1 MLPNRLPSA
10 FFVATPFPVSD
21 LIRTGRWLF
30 ALCLAPA
37 LLQAL
42 GMDFGAEAAKNGPLV
57 HSLLEWTSVCA
68 ASLVGALAFVHFRVT
83 KESSLPVIGMAMLCA
98 GALDM
103 FHVLASEGLLGE
115 ITDPASFAPFIGTA
129 SRLVSGLVCLF
140 GVGLFA
146 LWLEPG
152 RRFSTVSYAVIGGGF
167 ALASLLLMQYGMSA
181 DGLPRSVYANE
192 MIKRPLEM
200 YPLAVYLLCGALVFP
215 LYYRHHAS
223 PFALSL
229 VLMMVPQA
237 ASQLYM
243 AFASSMDFDAAFNIA
258 HGLKAIGWLVPAGGL
273 LAEFSDLFQR
283 EREIRERCEAA
294 EARAIQA
301 AKSKSEF
308 LSSISQEIR
317 TPMAG
322 VIGMADLLMTS
333 ALDNAQADAA
343 ETIAGSAGA
352 VLALIDDVQDFSQ
365 LESGFVE
372 LAEQPLAPRRL
383 LDGILELLSVQS
395 LQNKVRM
402 NAFADPEVPARVI
415 GDEKRLRQILLK
427 LTSNALRHTRDGE
440 VNLQCEFVEEGYTHV
455 VLRFHV
461 SDTGSG
467 IPDDKRAA
475 ILRSFSQS
483 GQEDGHAYGGNGL
496 GLAVTRQMVRLMGGS
511 IWVESTVGQGTS
523 FVFTVRL
530 SRDLDERRQ
539 PRVIE
544 EWQGKRLLLA
554 AGSPI
559 RGSRMKRQ
567 LESWGF
573 QVTVANDAWDALREL
588 RATLLMEQCFD
599 LALIDHD
606 IPGRSGEE
614 LCQEFRAAEG
624 ASEMKLLLISAPG
637 ELSTLDQPYWDYR
650 LQTPIKFGSL
660 HNVLQRACN
669 VPRSPLYDR
678 RNADGEEPEA
688 VADGLKVL
696 VAEDDPVN
704 QKVLAK
710 LLERLGCEVDRV
722 CNGEEATERVQTGN
736 YHLVFMDCN
745 MPGLNGFDATRLIR
759 LRETGTAAHTIIIAM
774 TSNARASTR
783 EQCLEAGMDDYITKP
798 IRASV
803 LAEALDRWKA
813 GDGAMTEV

>member
-1 MLPNRLPSA
+1 M
-10 FFVATPFPVSD
+10 ATPFPVSD
-21 LIRTGRWLF
+21 LIRTGRWLL

-42 GMDFGAEAAKNGPLV
+42 GVDFGVQANGALV

-68 ASLVGALAFVHFRVT
+68 ASLVGALAFVHYRVT
-83 KESSLPVIGMAMLCA
+83 KEASLPVIGMAMLCA

-103 FHVLASEGLLGE
+103 FHILASEGLVGE
-115 ITDPASFAPFIGTA
+115 IADPESFAPFIGTA
-129 SRLVSGLVCLF
+129 SRLVSGLICLL

-152 RRFSTVSYAVIGGGF
+152 KRFSTVSYSVIGGAF
-167 ALASLLLMQYGMSA
+167 ALASIMLMSYGMDA
-181 DGLPRSVYANE
+181 QGLPRSVYAE
-192 MIKRPLEM
+192 DMIKRPLEM

-243 AFASSMDFDAAFNIA
+243 AFASAQDFDAAFNIA

-273 LAEFSDLFQR
+273 LVEFADLFRR
-283 EREIRERCEAA
+283 ERQTRERCEAA
-294 EARAIQA
+294 EASAIQA

-322 VIGMADLLMTS
+322 VIGMADYLMTS

-365 LESGFVE
+365 LETGFVE
-372 LAEQPLAPRRL
+372 LAEEPLAPRRL
-383 LDGILELLSVQS
+383 LDGILELLSVQA

-402 NAFADPEVPARVI
+402 SAFADPEVPARVL

-475 ILRSFSQS
+475 ILRSFSQA
-483 GQEDGHAYGGNGL
+483 GHEDGIAYGGNGL

-539 PRVIE
+539 PRVVE

-554 AGSPI
+554 VSSPM
-559 RGSRMKRQ
+559 RSSQMKRQ
-567 LESWGF
+567 LQAWGF
-573 QVTVANDAWDALREL
+573 EVTVANDAWDALREL

-599 LALIDHD
+599 LALIDQD
-606 IPGRSGEE
+606 MPGRSGED

-624 ASEMKLLLISAPG
+624 ADGMKILLMSGPG
-637 ELSTLDQPYWDYR
+637 EVIHEGNPLWDLR
-650 LQTPIKFGSL
+650 LQSPIKFGSL
-660 HNVLQRACN
+660 HNALQQACG
-669 VPRSPLYDR
+669 VKRSALYDR
-678 RNADGEEPEA
+678 RVVDAEEIDVLPGA
-688 VADGLKVL
+688 LKVL

-704 QKVLAK
+704 QKVLSK
-710 LLERLGCEVDRV
+710 LLERLGCQVDRV
-722 CNGEEATERVQTGN
+722 CNGEEATERVQTGS

-759 LRETGTAAHTIIIAM
+759 LRESSTGAHTIIIAM

-783 EQCLEAGMDDYITKP
+783 EQCLQAGMDDYITKP

-813 GDGAMTEV
+813 GDGAMTEA

>member
-1 MLPNRLPSA
+1 
-10 FFVATPFPVSD
+10 
-21 LIRTGRWLF
+21 
-30 ALCLAPA
+30 
-37 LLQAL
+37 LQAL
-42 GMDFGAEAAKNGPLV
+42 GVDFGVQQHGALV

-68 ASLVGALAFVHFRVT
+68 AGLVGALAFVHYRVT
-83 KESSLPVIGMAMLCA
+83 KEASLPVIGMAMLCA

-103 FHVLASEGLLGE
+103 FHVLASEGLVGE
-115 ITDPASFAPFIGTA
+115 IADPESFAPFIGTA
-129 SRLVSGLVCLF
+129 SRLVSGLICLF

-152 RRFSTVSYAVIGGGF
+152 KRFSSVSYSVIGGVF
-167 ALASLLLMQYGMSA
+167 ALASIMLMVYGMDA
-181 DGLPRSVYANE
+181 QGLPRSVYAE
-192 MIKRPLEM
+192 DMIKRPLEM

-273 LAEFSDLFQR
+273 LVEFADLFRR
-283 EREIRERCEAA
+283 ERQTRERCEAA
-294 EARAIQA
+294 EASAIQA
-301 AKSKSEF
+301 AKSKSDF

-322 VIGMADLLMTS
+322 VIGMADYLMTS

-352 VLALIDDVQDFSQ
+352 VLNLIDDVQDFSQ

-383 LDGILELLSVQS
+383 LDGILELLSVQA

-402 NAFADPEVPARVI
+402 SAFADPEVPARVL

-427 LTSNALRHTRDGE
+427 LASNALRHTRDGE

-475 ILRSFSQS
+475 ILRSFGQS
-483 GQEDGHAYGGNGL
+483 GQEDGIAFGGNGL
-496 GLAVTRQMVRLMGGS
+496 SLAVTRQMVRLMGGS
-511 IWVESTVGQGTS
+511 IWVESALGQGTS

-530 SRDLDERRQ
+530 SRDLEERRQ
-539 PRVIE
+539 PRMIE

-554 AGSPI
+554 VGSPM
-559 RGSRMKRQ
+559 RSHQMKRQ
-567 LESWGF
+567 LQAWGF
-573 QVTVANDAWDALREL
+573 EVTVANDAWDALREL

-599 LALIDHD
+599 LALMDQD

-614 LCQEFRAAEG
+614 LCAEFRAAEG
-624 ASEMKLLLISAPG
+624 AQGMKLLLMSAPG
-637 ELSTLDQPYWDYR
+637 EVLRQENQLWDLR

-660 HNVLQRACN
+660 HNALQQACG
-669 VPRSPLYDR
+669 VKRSPLYDR
-678 RNADGEEPEA
+678 RAVDTEESDVVSDA
-688 VADGLKVL
+688 LKVL

-704 QKVLAK
+704 QKVLSK
-710 LLERLGCEVDRV
+710 LLERLGCQVDRV
-722 CNGEEATERVQTGN
+722 CNGDEATERVQTGN

-759 LRETGTAAHTIIIAM
+759 LRESGTGDHTIIIAM

-783 EQCLEAGMDDYITKP
+783 EQCLQAGMDDYITKP

-813 GDGAMTEV
+813 GDGAMTEA

>member
-1 MLPNRLPSA
+1 M
-10 FFVATPFPVSD
+10 ATPFPVSD
-21 LIRTGRWLF
+21 LIRTGRWLL

-42 GMDFGAEAAKNGPLV
+42 GVDFGVQSDGPLV

-68 ASLVGALAFVHFRVT
+68 ASLVGALAFVHYRVT
-83 KESSLPVIGMAMLCA
+83 KEASLPVIGMAMLCA

-103 FHVLASEGLLGE
+103 FHVLASEGLVGE
-115 ITDPASFAPFIGTA
+115 IADPESFAPFIGTA
-129 SRLVSGLVCLF
+129 SRLVSGLICLL

-152 RRFSTVSYAVIGGGF
+152 KRFSTVSYSVIGGAF
-167 ALASLLLMQYGMSA
+167 ALASIMLMAYGMDA
-181 DGLPRSVYANE
+181 QGLPRSVYAEE
-192 MIKRPLEM
+192 MIKRPLEI
-200 YPLAVYLLCGALVFP
+200 YPLAVYLLCGALIFP

-273 LAEFSDLFQR
+273 LVEFSDLFRR
-283 EREIRERCEAA
+283 ERQTRVRCEAA
-294 EARAIQA
+294 EASAIQA

-322 VIGMADLLMTS
+322 VIGMADYLMTS
-333 ALDNAQADAA
+333 ALDNSQADAA

-365 LESGFVE
+365 IESGFLE
-372 LAEQPLAPRRL
+372 LAEEPLAPRRL
-383 LDGILELLSVQS
+383 LDGILELLSVQAM
-395 LQNKVRM
+395 QNKVRM
-402 NAFADPEVPARVI
+402 SAFADPEVPARVL

-475 ILRSFSQS
+475 ILRSFSQA
-483 GQEDGHAYGGNGL
+483 GHEDGIAYGGNGL

-530 SRDLDERRQ
+530 SRDLDERRE
-539 PRVIE
+539 PRMVE

-554 AGSPI
+554 VGSPM
-559 RGSRMKRQ
+559 RSSQMKRQ
-567 LESWGF
+567 LQAWGF
-573 QVTVANDAWDALREL
+573 EVTVANDAWDALREL

-599 LALIDHD
+599 LALIDQD
-606 IPGRSGEE
+606 MPGRSGEE
-614 LCQEFRAAEG
+614 LCEEFRAAEG
-624 ASEMKLLLISAPG
+624 ADGMKLLLMSAPG
-637 ELSTLDQPYWDYR
+637 EVIREDNPLWDLR

-660 HNVLQRACN
+660 HNALQQACG
-669 VPRSPLYDR
+669 VKRSPLYDR
-678 RNADGEEPEA
+678 RTVDAEKADVVP
-688 VADGLKVL
+688 DTLKVL

-704 QKVLAK
+704 QKVLSK
-710 LLERLGCEVDRV
+710 LLERLGCQVDRV

-745 MPGLNGFDATRLIR
+745 MPGLNGFDATRMIR
-759 LRETGTAAHTIIIAM
+759 LRESGTRDHTIIIAM

-783 EQCLEAGMDDYITKP
+783 EQCLQAGMDDYITKP

-813 GDGAMTEV
+813 GDGAMTEA

>member
-1 MLPNRLPSA
+1 M
-10 FFVATPFPVSD
+10 ATPFPVSD
-21 LIRTGRWLF
+21 LIRTGRWLL

-42 GMDFGAEAAKNGPLV
+42 GVDFGAQTDGPLV

-83 KESSLPVIGMAMLCA
+83 REASLPVIGMAMLCA

-103 FHVLASEGLLGE
+103 FHVLASEGLVGE
-115 ITDPASFAPFIGTA
+115 IADPESFAPFIGTA
-129 SRLVSGLVCLF
+129 SRLVSGLICLL

-152 RRFSTVSYAVIGGGF
+152 KRFSTVSYSVIGGAF
-167 ALASLLLMQYGMSA
+167 ALASIMLMSYGMDA
-181 DGLPRSVYANE
+181 QGLPRSVYAE
-192 MIKRPLEM
+192 DMIKRPLEI

-243 AFASSMDFDAAFNIA
+243 AFASAQDFDAAFNIA

-273 LAEFSDLFQR
+273 LAEFADLFRR
-283 EREIRERCEAA
+283 ERQTRERCEAA
-294 EARAIQA
+294 EASAIQA
-301 AKSKSEF
+301 AKSKSDF

-322 VIGMADLLMTS
+322 VIGMADYLMTS

-365 LESGFVE
+365 LETGFVE
-372 LAEQPLAPRRL
+372 LAEEPLAPRRL
-383 LDGILELLSVQS
+383 LDGILELLSVQA

-402 NAFADPEVPARVI
+402 SAFADPEVPARVL

-475 ILRSFSQS
+475 ILRSFSQA
-483 GQEDGHAYGGNGL
+483 GQEDGIAYGGNGL

-539 PRVIE
+539 PRVVE

-554 AGSPI
+554 VSSPM
-559 RGSRMKRQ
+559 RSSQMKRQ
-567 LESWGF
+567 LQAWGF
-573 QVTVANDAWDALREL
+573 EVTVANDAWDALREL

-599 LALIDHD
+599 LALIDQD
-606 IPGRSGEE
+606 MPGRSGEE

-624 ASEMKLLLISAPG
+624 ADGMKILLMSAPG
-637 ELSTLDQPYWDYR
+637 EIIREENPLWDLR
-650 LQTPIKFGSL
+650 MQSPIKFGSL
-660 HNVLQRACN
+660 HNALQQACG
-669 VPRSPLYDR
+669 VQRSPLYDR
-678 RNADGEEPEA
+678 RAVDAEQADIVPDA
-688 VADGLKVL
+688 LKVL

-704 QKVLAK
+704 QKVLSK
-710 LLERLGCEVDRV
+710 LLERLGCQVDRV
-722 CNGEEATERVQTGN
+722 CNGEEATERVQTGS

-759 LRETGTAAHTIIIAM
+759 LRESSTGEHTIIIAM

-783 EQCLEAGMDDYITKP
+783 EQCLQAGMDDYITKP

-813 GDGAMTEV
+813 GDGAMTEA